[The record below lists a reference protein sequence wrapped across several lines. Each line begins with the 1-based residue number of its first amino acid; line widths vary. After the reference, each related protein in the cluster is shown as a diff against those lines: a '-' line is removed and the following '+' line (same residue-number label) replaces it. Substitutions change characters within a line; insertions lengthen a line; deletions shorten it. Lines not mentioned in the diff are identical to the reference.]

1 MVVTLESVQKNKEL
15 YNENLKKIIEQRNE
29 LMKRV
34 SEIRRKKEHLTDAVE
49 MATADFEEAQLVQ
62 QISSLTSSFKTNQ
75 ITLETLGL
83 QEERLEGKIDNVAYS
98 NGMGSTKKAK
108 EKLSK
113 EDALQYSENEVEKC
127 KKAVK
132 LYTLIGDSK
141 RIEEW
146 QQKLSTAE
154 RDLKYAREDLGLEEE
169 KTQSVTNEEQRNG
182 VNTRTVEEEDK
193 TKTTK
198 SINGVEVNSRTIYK
212 DGSYD
217 EKSRTVIADGQIDDF
232 GKSITLSQ
240 DFGNFTAHQ
249 LKHDETL
256 GIDTEKFI
264 NPVTDANGQVIGTRR
279 ATEVIRRTGQKTI
292 NIHEDIEDDSGIF
305 NIETLSE
312 GYGEEYR
319 EQRNMTI
326 NNKLSGSI
334 ENIQYTRDEQGNES
348 YAYMENGAL
357 KQRIRK
363 TERGTTIDIYKDG
376 QPYESYEY
384 DENGRAIIPMGKMQQ
399 LPEGYIENCFSSVI
413 PEYSIVQHRVPEEA
427 QIQEEQYQEK
437 PENKTR
443 TTENRESFRD
453 SIRFEVTPEMHQDI
467 LRRHSEAEKNFEQE
481 MAEHPEKRRTEQVEY
496 GVK

>member
-1 MVVTLESVQKNKEL
+1 M
-15 YNENLKKIIEQRNE
+15 
-29 LMKRV
+29 
-34 SEIRRKKEHLTDAVE
+34 
-49 MATADFEEAQLVQ
+49 
-62 QISSLTSSFKTNQ
+62 
-75 ITLETLGL
+75 
-83 QEERLEGKIDNVAYS
+83 
-98 NGMGSTKKAK
+98 
-108 EKLSK
+108 
-113 EDALQYSENEVEKC
+113 
-127 KKAVK
+127 
-132 LYTLIGDSK
+132 
-141 RIEEW
+141 
-146 QQKLSTAE
+146 
-154 RDLKYAREDLGLEEE
+154 GLEEE

-232 GKSITLSQ
+232 GKPITLSQ

-319 EQRNMTI
+319 EQRNMT
-326 NNKLSGSI
+326 
-334 ENIQYTRDEQGNES
+334 RDEQGNES
-348 YAYMENGAL
+348 YVYMENGAL

-413 PEYSIVQHRVPEEA
+413 PEYSIVQHREPEEA
-427 QIQEEQYQEK
+427 QIQEEQYH
-437 PENKTR
+437 ENKTR

-453 SIRFEVTPEMHQDI
+453 SIRFEVTPEIHQDI

-481 MAEHPEKRRTEQVEY
+481 MAEHPEKRRAEQVEY